1 MGRGE
6 HLRRLV
12 APFEVAAFGG
22 SLLLGLVVAAATVEL
37 PLPAVAAA
45 AALVAGVVL
54 LGPELVIALALL
66 AAAGLFPFL
75 DTSEFLFANIKGYF
89 FFFGVA
95 VVTMLATWA
104 GRVLAGS
111 RSWAIQPNALL
122 IAVLVQLGYVGLVM
136 AATDPLA
143 QPTLTAPFVEFP
155 LTAVAT
161 YLWLSHADAIEG
173 LKRVL
178 PLVVGIVTAWVVA
191 YMGAALTSSGCEP
204 CMTAV
209 SSDHAAQGLLGP
221 ESRVYTPG
229 QNSLLALVL
238 VALGQALRRQTPL
251 TVGLATLGLACV
263 AFQGSRAQY
272 FGVMAGIAVLIA
284 WKLRASGVGARVF
297 LVTATLAAFVAILS
311 SSVGERALTAYEEL
325 STGTGTGGH
334 RLTLVE
340 EASDN
345 WSLLGAGV
353 TTRTI
358 GLGVDQDL
366 GLSNTIIVVGFVG
379 GALQLAVLLLAFVRG
394 LRARTLAGA
403 TIASIFLLLLVTR
416 ASLPLL
422 EMGHSPITYG
432 AAVGFAAW
440 LAVPSPR
447 RAPAFRR
454 GRPEAEVAA
463 A

>member
-1 MGRGE
+1 MGRRE
-6 HLRRLV
+6 SLLV
-12 APFEVAAFGG
+12 AAFEVAVFGG

-37 PLPAVAAA
+37 PLPAVAGG

-66 AAAGLFPFL
+66 AAAGLLPFL
-75 DTSEFLFANIKGYF
+75 NTSESLFGDVRAYF
-89 FFFGVA
+89 FFFCVA
-95 VVTMLATWA
+95 VLTMLATWA
-104 GRVLAGS
+104 ARLLAGR

-122 IAVLVQLGYVGLVM
+122 IAVLVLLGYVGLVM

-155 LTAVAT
+155 LMAVAT
-161 YLWLSHADAIEG
+161 YLWLSHDAAIEG

-178 PLVVGIVTAWVVA
+178 PLVVAIVTAWAVA
-191 YMGAALTSSGCEP
+191 YMGAALTSSGCGP
-204 CMTAV
+204 CVTAV
-209 SSDHAAQGLLGP
+209 GSDHSAGGLLGP
-221 ESRVYTPG
+221 ESRVYAPG

-238 VALGQALRRQTPL
+238 VAFGQALRRQTPL

-272 FGVMAGIAVLIA
+272 FGVIAGMVVLIA

-297 LVTATLAAFVAILS
+297 LVIATLAAFVAILNS
-311 SSVGERALTAYEEL
+311 PVGERALTAYEDL
-325 STGTGTGGH
+325 STGTGTGGY

-340 EASDN
+340 KASDN
-345 WSLLGAGV
+345 YSLLGAGI

-358 GLGVDQDL
+358 GLGVSQDL

-379 GALQLAVLLLAFVRG
+379 AALQLAVLLLAFVRG

-422 EMGHSPITYG
+422 ELGHSPITYG

-447 RAPAFRR
+447 RAPAFHR
-454 GRPEAEVAA
+454 GRPESEVAA

>member
-1 MGRGE
+1 MGRPKP
-6 HLRRLV
+6 LRPLV
-12 APFEVAAFGG
+12 APFEVAVFGG

-37 PLPAVAAA
+37 PLPAVAGG

-66 AAAGLFPFL
+66 AAAGLLPFL
-75 DTSEFLFANIKGYF
+75 DTTESFSGDVRVYF
-89 FFFGVA
+89 FFFWVA
-95 VVTMLATWA
+95 VLTMLVTWA
-104 GRVLAGS
+104 ARLLAGR

-122 IAVLVQLGYVGLVM
+122 ITVLVLLGYVGLVM
-136 AATDPLA
+136 AATNPLA

-155 LTAVAT
+155 LMAVAT
-161 YLWLSHADAIEG
+161 YLWLSHDAAIEG

-178 PLVVGIVTAWVVA
+178 PLVVAIVTAWAVA
-191 YMGAALTSSGCEP
+191 YMGAALTSSGCGP
-204 CMTAV
+204 CITAV
-209 SSDHAAQGLLGP
+209 SSDHSAGGLLGP
-221 ESRVYTPG
+221 GSRVYAPG

-238 VALGQALRRQTPL
+238 VAFGQALRRQTPL

-272 FGVMAGIAVLIA
+272 FGVIAGMAVLIA
-284 WKLRASGVGARVF
+284 WKLRASGVAGRVF
-297 LVTATLAAFVAILS
+297 LVTATLAVFVAVLNTP
-311 SSVGERALTAYEEL
+311 VGERALTAYEDL
-325 STGTGTGGH
+325 STGTGTGGY

-340 EASDN
+340 KASDN

-353 TTRTI
+353 TTRTL

-379 GALQLAVLLLAFVRG
+379 AALQLAVLLLAFVRG
-394 LRARTLAGA
+394 LQARTLAGA

-416 ASLPLL
+416 VSLALL
-422 EMGHSPITYG
+422 ELGHSPITYG

-447 RAPAFRR
+447 RAPAFHPGRR
-454 GRPEAEVAA
+454 ESEVAA

>member
-6 HLRRLV
+6 SLRPLV
-12 APFEVAAFGG
+12 APFEVAVFGG

-37 PLPAVAAA
+37 PLPAVAAG
-45 AALVAGVVL
+45 AALVVGVLV

-66 AAAGLFPFL
+66 AAAGLIPFL
-75 DTSEFLFANIKGYF
+75 DTTDTLFSDVKAYF

-95 VVTMLATWA
+95 VVTMLASWSARLLA
-104 GRVLAGS
+104 GR
-111 RSWAIQPNALL
+111 RSWPIQPNALL

-155 LTAVAT
+155 LMAVVT
-161 YLWLSHADAIEG
+161 YLWLSHDAAIEG

-178 PLVVGIVTAWVVA
+178 PLVVAIVTAWAVA

-209 SSDHAAQGLLGP
+209 SSDRTARGLLGP
-221 ESRVYTPG
+221 DSRVYAPG

-238 VALGQALRRQTPL
+238 VAFGQALRRQTPL

-272 FGVMAGIAVLIA
+272 FGVIAGIAVLIA
-284 WKLRASGVGARVF
+284 RKLRASGVGGRMF

-311 SSVGERALTAYEEL
+311 SPVGERALTAYEDL

-340 EASDN
+340 EASEN

-353 TTRTI
+353 TTRTL

-379 GALQLAVLLLAFVRG
+379 AALQLAVLLLAFVRG

-416 ASLPLL
+416 ASLALL
-422 EMGHSPITYG
+422 ELGHSPITYG

-447 RAPAFRR
+447 RAPALHR
-454 GRPEAEVAA
+454 GRPESEVAA
-463 A
+463 V